1 MSARLTLRHPGRQA
15 VRPIASI
22 VTAVAAATVR

>member
-1 MSARLTLRHPGRQA
+1 MARESRRCQAGRA
-15 VRPIASI
+15 ATSI